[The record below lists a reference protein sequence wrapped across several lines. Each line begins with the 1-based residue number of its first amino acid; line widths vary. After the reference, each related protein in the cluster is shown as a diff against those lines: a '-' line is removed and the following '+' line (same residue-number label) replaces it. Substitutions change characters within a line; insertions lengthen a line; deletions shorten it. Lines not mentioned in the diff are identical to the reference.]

1 MSVLCQSKGQQLSV
15 HLGASHW
22 DQLKSN
28 VGYAHL
34 LYTVYHLNTLIC
46 LLPLHCFTTF
56 IVFSEMFYLFL
67 ETLFTDQDCRCFLFL
82 FRPHAT

>member
-1 MSVLCQSKGQQLSV
+1 MSVLCQSKDQQLNV

-34 LYTVYHLNTLIC
+34 LYTVYHLNTL
-46 LLPLHCFTTF
+46 LPLHCFTTF
-56 IVFSEMFYLFL
+56 IVLFSCDY
-67 ETLFTDQDCRCFLFL
+67 FTYF
-82 FRPHAT
+82 

>member
-28 VGYAHL
+28 VGYAPL
-34 LYTVYHLNTLIC
+34 LYTVYHLNT

-56 IVFSEMFYLFL
+56 IVFFPCDY
-67 ETLFTDQDCRCFLFL
+67 FTYF
-82 FRPHAT
+82 